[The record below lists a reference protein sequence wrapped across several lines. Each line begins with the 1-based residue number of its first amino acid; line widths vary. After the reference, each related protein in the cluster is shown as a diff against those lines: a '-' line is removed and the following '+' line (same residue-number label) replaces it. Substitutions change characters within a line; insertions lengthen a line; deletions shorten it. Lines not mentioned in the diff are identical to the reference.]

1 MNKVKIILTDTELR
15 VLYRVL
21 NDFKTK
27 LHGENRDTDMVD
39 DTLLKVI
46 AAPVK
51 RVKVAV

>member
-1 MNKVKIILTDTELR
+1 MKKVKVILTDSEWR
-15 VLYRVL
+15 VLYRTF

-27 LHGENRDTDMVD
+27 LHDENRDTDIVD

-51 RVKVAV
+51 RVKIAG